1 MMHGAVLSHS
11 RSQSFLEAYC
21 FSLGMDTSLRSQVL
35 VLGSLFLVLLSPSC
49 FAGIL
54 KTCQFDAIYQLGDSI
69 SDTGNLIR
77 EDPLSPF
84 ARLPYGQTFFKNAT
98 GRCSDG
104 LLMIDYIALS
114 AGIPFLE
121 PYLNSDALFTRGRG
135 VNFAVAGSTAL
146 PVETLAEN
154 NVLAPVTNSSLSR
167 QLDWMFSYFN
177 GICRDEEDCVKK
189 LKTAL
194 FMVGEIGGNDYNY
207 ALFQGKTFDE
217 VRSMI
222 PKVIQAIKDA
232 VARVVGYGATRVI
245 VPGNFPIGCLPIYL
259 SGFQSSD
266 STAYDRFHCLKGLNN
281 LAIHHNKLLKHAIKE
296 LRKDLP
302 NAIIVYGDYY
312 NAYQKLLR
320 KVELLGFDTK
330 STQKACC
337 GIGGDYDFSLTR
349 MCGAPG
355 VPVCSNPDQYVSWDG
370 VHLTQKAYKFM
381 AGWLIHHIY
390 PQLQCRA

>member
-1 MMHGAVLSHS
+1 MHGAVLSHS

-154 NVLAPVTNSSLSR
+154 NLPTVLLVGSLIGCFPI
-167 QLDWMFSYFN
+167 LMAYAAM
-177 GICRDEEDCVKK
+177 KK
-189 LKTAL
+189 
-194 FMVGEIGGNDYNY
+194 
-207 ALFQGKTFDE
+207 
-217 VRSMI
+217 
-222 PKVIQAIKDA
+222 
-232 VARVVGYGATRVI
+232 RVVGYGATRVI